1 MQATQEKYPVFE
13 ANQVLTNEHLNQLFI
28 YLDEQERLTRANLI
42 GIGIVCGFDL
52 SYDEVSK
59 TIRLSKGC
67 GITSEGYLMV
77 QQQDTELVSYRKVT
91 EDLAYPLFKNTNPVD
106 LDPALN
112 TQYDLW
118 ELFPKDE
125 PNVEPLESPA
135 NFLKDKAL
143 VLFLELKNTKLRN
156 CGPINCDDKGAEVN
170 ISVRPM
176 LIQQKYLIKLI
187 AKENQLNTTVTATE
201 LETALLARLNL
212 PDLRLPRYD
221 VPNTSPA
228 TSQDV
233 LTAFQ
238 AIFKTDKVVTTFSKA
253 LAAAY
258 TAFKPVL
265 QTIPDPSVGF
275 NAKFSFLEQVPAN
288 TGQVRFL
295 QYYYD
300 FFDDLIRGYDE
311 FCLKG
316 LELMCA
322 CCPPEGLF
330 PRHLMVGLF
339 YPAANAGVYRHGFKP
354 SSAVSGCE
362 EREEELRLLFRR
374 LATMIERFTPTPPL
388 PVLSTSSATDTQIRI
403 TPSKLSDAPL
413 SEKAI
418 PYYYQQTGTTPLF
431 QLWNPEK
438 TRRNRANQNLSY
450 RASEYVPV
458 APSFVTNPLR
468 YDLEPYNFLRI
479 EGHLGKSYQSVLTTL
494 LALKAQYRL
503 PIDVIALRTGAFD
516 ETMPVDLT
524 KEKAR
529 FQDLEAVYDAFRE
542 ELLSSLA
549 EGARTFYEQPI
560 NGKDPGGK
568 PQLPLLKKYAP
579 NYSCKTGS
587 LGAWYEKYLAQLQAI
602 PYIDVDQNNINA
614 GTILTVYCGLFI
626 GTSALEA
633 QYQPRVVSIYYL
645 SKLAEILP
653 ASLDQLKF
661 ADFQN
666 KYQDLIELARYFRN
680 LEVSDV
686 PKNLEQFLPKEDL
699 IDQFD
704 QILFTC
710 KLEPIR
716 SLIDEY
722 KQRLKELKQKQ
733 FLSNFLQNNPGIQH
747 KAGVPLGGTFIL
759 VYHDDPEPVISTA
772 PVVMEVFP
780 PVFTNTFLNVQETP
794 TFGVQGTA
802 TFSQEAN
809 EPLAQAYKRIS
820 KNQALTDNEDV
831 RFLMGMLFGI
841 IPPQSTG
848 IVVGQE
854 DPDKKIIDQAVN
866 ELVDG
871 TVIADFYLPY
881 LFSGGGTPVQFVL
894 PKVKPSFT
902 YTVGC
907 TKANDRA
914 EVLLKPQGGVPPYS
928 VKVDDEGYKPL
939 DGVLLL
945 SVGSRK
951 ISIQDAETTESEP
964 QTIKIE
970 KQLVLDEPT
979 YTCLAGGNTYTAT
992 LTIKGGKA
1000 PYKAVKGTITNTNQY
1015 TSEVLPGDVETT
1027 IKITD
1032 SQGCE
1037 ATRVLLKSC
1046 LPPVA
1051 FTVDIGCTTLTTTP
1065 TNNVAVAVAPVTIN
1079 PTGGKKPYRVQ
1090 IDQGAAVDVK
1100 NPTLLPPGPHTLLV
1114 TDSVGEAAPPQTINV
1129 PALLTLSVSETDYR
1143 CEDGKYRAFV
1153 RVAGGTPPYFYKR
1166 ATDELKFNETVF
1178 FTDPIPSGQEATV
1191 VVRDSNKC
1199 ASAKLIINHTCC
1211 DLPCDGQSRRGTYR
1225 LWIQPPGDSTR
1236 YNAYNQETPI
1246 KLRFNGKDFA
1256 LPKTLDLLN
1265 LSADALNSKFQET
1278 LGEVI
1283 KNLNTIID
1291 DTLTK
1296 ELGQSGSKRLMLTYM
1311 PTADD
1316 PFGVLMIEYFV
1327 CDRFTL
1333 DFSYSTDISEQRYS
1347 LNVRYTNEVD
1357 LASAPF
1363 EGVILFNQKTQ
1374 KSAQIPAFNY
1384 VQRNQC
1390 LRTNFT
1396 PECSGPKPVL
1406 ESQTVGRLTTIP
1418 PVILTIN
1425 VPSFNATFEG
1435 KVANMDRSEI
1445 LGWIWDLPLA
1455 EEPVY
1460 VGQKVMDI
1468 PLRSNKLPVRLT
1480 AITTKGCFN
1489 ILDSRIK

>member
-52 SYDEVSK
+52 SYDEVLK

-67 GITSEGYLMV
+67 GITSAGYLMV
-77 QQQDTELVSYRKVT
+77 QQQDLELVSYRKVT

-112 TQYDLW
+112 TQYDVW

-125 PNVEPLESPA
+125 PNVKPLDSPA

-143 VLFLELKNTKLRN
+143 VLFLELKNAKLRN
-156 CGPINCDDKGAEVN
+156 CSPNNCDDKGAEIN
-170 ISVRPM
+170 ISLRPM

-187 AKENQLNTTVTATE
+187 AKENQLNTTVTAAE

-228 TSQDV
+228 TSNDV
-233 LTAFQ
+233 LAAFQ
-238 AIFKTDKVVTTFSKA
+238 AVFKTDKIVTTFSKA

-275 NAKFSFLEQVPAN
+275 NAKFGFLEQVPAS

-311 FCLKG
+311 FCRKG

-330 PRHLMVGLF
+330 PRHLMVGLL
-339 YPAANAGVYRHGFKP
+339 YPAANAGVYRHGFKS

-362 EREEELRLLFRR
+362 EREQELRLLFRR

-388 PVLSTSSATDTQIRI
+388 PALSTGSPTDTQIRI

-450 RASEYVPV
+450 RAAEYVPA
-458 APSFVTNPLR
+458 APTFVTNPLR

-494 LALKAQYRL
+494 LSLKTQYRL

-549 EGARTFYEQPI
+549 EGARTFYDQPI

-568 PQLPLLKKYAP
+568 PQLPLLKQYAP
-579 NYSCKTGS
+579 NYSYKTGS
-587 LGAWYEKYLAQLQAI
+587 LGAWYEKYRAQLQAI

-626 GTSALEA
+626 GTTAPAPEF
-633 QYQPRVVSIYYL
+633 QPRVVAVYYL

-661 ADFQN
+661 TDFQN
-666 KYQDLIELARYFRN
+666 KYQDLIELARYFRT
-680 LEVSDV
+680 LEASDV

-722 KQRLKELKQKQ
+722 KKRLKELKQKQ

-759 VYHDDPEPVISTA
+759 VYHDDPEPVVSTA
-772 PVVMEVFP
+772 APVTMDFLQ
-780 PVFTNTFLNVQETP
+780 PVFFTPVFNVQET
-794 TFGVQGTA
+794 A
-802 TFSQEAN
+802 TFNPATN
-809 EPLAQAYKRIS
+809 EPLAQAFKRIS

-831 RFLMGMLFGI
+831 RFVMGTLFGI

-848 IVVGQE
+848 ILVGQE
-854 DPDKKIIDQAVN
+854 DPGKKIIDQAVN
-866 ELVDG
+866 ELADG

-907 TKANDRA
+907 TKANDKA
-914 EVLLKPQGGVPPYS
+914 EVTLKPQGGVPPYS

-939 DGVLLL
+939 DGVLSL

-1000 PYKAVKGTITNTNQY
+1000 PYKAEKGTITNTNQY

-1037 ATRVLLKSC
+1037 ATKVLQKSC
-1046 LPPVA
+1046 LPPLA
-1051 FTVDIGCTTLTTTP
+1051 FTVEIACTTP
-1065 TNNVAVAVAPVTIN
+1065 NNVAPVTIT
-1079 PTGGKKPYRVQ
+1079 PTGGKKPYQVQ
-1090 IDQGAAVDVK
+1090 IDQGAAVAVK
-1100 NPTLLPPGPHTLLV
+1100 NPFSLTVGPHTLLV

-1129 PALLTLSVSETDYR
+1129 PAVLTLSVGETDYR
-1143 CEDGKYRAFV
+1143 CEAGTYRAVV
-1153 RVAGGTPPYFYKR
+1153 RVSGGTPPYFYKR
-1166 ATDELKFNETVF
+1166 ATDELEFNDLVF
-1178 FTDPIPSGQEATV
+1178 VTDPVPSGQETTV
-1191 VVRDSNKC
+1191 VVRDSSKC
-1199 ASAKLIINHTCC
+1199 EPAKLTTNHTCC
-1211 DLPCDGQSRRGTYR
+1211 DLPCDGQSRRSAYR
-1225 LWIQPPGDSTR
+1225 LWVQPVTDFPR
-1236 YNAYNQETPI
+1236 YNDFKQQSLI
-1246 KLRFNGKDFA
+1246 QFRFNGKGYE
-1256 LPKTLDLLN
+1256 LPD
-1265 LSADALNSKFQET
+1265 
-1278 LGEVI
+1278 
-1283 KNLNTIID
+1283 
-1291 DTLTK
+1291 TK
-1296 ELGQSGSKRLMLTYM
+1296 ELLQQPADSLNTKFQDTIGGIIKKLNSIINETLTNDLGELGKRRLVLTYK
-1311 PTADD
+1311 PSADD
-1316 PFGVLMIEYFV
+1316 PFGVMMIEHFV
-1327 CDRFTL
+1327 CDTFML
-1333 DFSYSTDISEQRYS
+1333 EFNYSIDISEQQYD
-1347 LNVRYTNEVD
+1347 LNIRYTNEPDVTG
-1357 LASAPF
+1357 APF
-1363 EGVILFNQKTQ
+1363 DGVILTNQKTD
-1374 KSAQIPAFNY
+1374 KIAHIPAFNY
-1384 VQRNQC
+1384 AERNQC
-1390 LRTNFT
+1390 LKTDYK
-1396 PECSGPKPVL
+1396 PECDGPKPVL
-1406 ESQTVGRLTTIP
+1406 ESRTVGRRATSNRL
-1418 PVILTIN
+1418 LIN
-1425 VPSFNATFEG
+1425 AAFAG
-1435 KVANMDRSEI
+1435 QVANMDPRDI
-1445 LGWIWDLPLA
+1445 LGWIWDVPLA
-1455 EEPVY
+1455 AEPVY
-1460 VGQKVMDI
+1460 LGEKIDGIQ
-1468 PLRSNKLPVRLT
+1468 LRRADLPVRLT

-1489 ILDSRIK
+1489 ILDSQIQLS